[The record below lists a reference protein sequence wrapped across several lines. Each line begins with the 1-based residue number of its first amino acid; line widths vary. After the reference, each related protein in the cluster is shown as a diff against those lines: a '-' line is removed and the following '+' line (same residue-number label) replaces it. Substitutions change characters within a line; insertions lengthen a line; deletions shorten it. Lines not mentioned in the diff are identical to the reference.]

1 MKKLIIVLSFI
12 FLILAFCYFQGYLDF
27 LYSFFQYPLKFVHF
41 IAQKLFIFFKTI
53 IFINQLHQ
61 ENIALF
67 TQNKKLLGLN
77 TKLKE
82 VQRENNFLRQQLNLE
97 SEHDFKLAL
106 ASVIS
111 SGQSFLIDK
120 DIENKPVIVP
130 ASPAGGPGNILI
142 GKTEKNGRVKLITD
156 PQSKINAL
164 IQETRVQGI
173 VRGDHGLGLIMDLP
187 VSEAEP
193 EKGQMV
199 ITSNQTQEFPQ
210 GLLIGQIIEVSK
222 NDNQIF
228 QKIRIQ
234 PLFNPKDLEKV
245 FVIEDY

>member
-1 MKKLIIVLSFI
+1 MKKLIVILGFI
-12 FLILAFCYFQGYLDF
+12 FLILVFCYFQGYLDF
-27 LYSFFQYPLKFVHF
+27 LYSFFQYPLKFIHF
-41 IAQKLFIFFKTI
+41 IAQNFFLFFKTI

-67 TQNKKLLGLN
+67 AQNQKLLGLDIK
-77 TKLKE
+77 TKE
-82 VQRENNFLRQQLNLE
+82 VQQENIFLRQQLNLE
-97 SEHDFKLAL
+97 PKQSFKLTL

-111 SGQSFLIDK
+111 SGQVFLIDK
-120 DIENKPVIVP
+120 DIENKPVIL
-130 ASPAGGPGNILI
+130 AGNILI
-142 GKTEKNGRVKLITD
+142 GRTEKNGRVKLITD
-156 PQSKINAL
+156 SQSKVNVL

-199 ITSNQTQEFPQ
+199 ITSNQAQEFPQ
-210 GLLIGQIIEVSK
+210 GLLIGQIIDVSK
-222 NDNQIF
+222 NDNQVF

-245 FVIEDY
+245 FIIENF

>member
-1 MKKLIIVLSFI
+1 MKKLIIVLGFI
-12 FLILAFCYFQGYLDF
+12 FLILVFCYFQGYLDF
-27 LYSFFQYPLKFVHF
+27 LYSFFQYPLKFIHF

-67 TQNKKLLGLN
+67 AQNQKLLGSN
-77 TKLKE
+77 TKLNE
-82 VQRENNFLRQQLNLE
+82 VQRENIFLRQQLNLE
-97 SEHDFKLAL
+97 SEQDFKLAL

-111 SGQSFLIDK
+111 SGQAFLIDK
-120 DIENKPVIVP
+120 NIENKPVILP
-130 ASPAGGPGNILI
+130 GGILI
-142 GKTEKNGRVKLITD
+142 GLIEKNGRVKLITD

-187 VSEAEP
+187 VDEAEP

-199 ITSNQTQEFPQ
+199 ITSNQAQEFPQ
-210 GLLIGQIIEVSK
+210 GLLIGRITDVSK
-222 NDNQIF
+222 SDNQIF

-234 PLFNPKDLEKV
+234 PLFNPKDLERV
-245 FVIEDY
+245 FVIVDF